1 MSEPHD
7 SLLPDIEP
15 AHIRAVFFDL
25 DGTLLPMDLD
35 EFIQSYFCAIG
46 AYVDGQGLDVDA
58 FSAGFAR
65 GMRKMAHHDP
75 AITNCQAF
83 WNEFF
88 QWADAEAYDW
98 QTILLRFYSEEFP
111 LVGKDVVP
119 NPASARVVQLLVEKG
134 YPVVLATM
142 PYFPLPAV
150 EERLGWANVDKGAF
164 ARITHYENSRA
175 SKPDEFYYAEQLVAC
190 GLRADEVL
198 MVGNNTVEDGSF
210 AQMGAHLYL
219 ATDWLLNPNGI
230 TLDDVPHGSMAEF
243 ATWVE
248 QLPDCENPATDI
260 ARGLV
265 DEAACHALL
274 A

>member
-1 MSEPHD
+1 
-7 SLLPDIEP
+7 
-15 AHIRAVFFDL
+15 
-25 DGTLLPMDLD
+25 
-35 EFIQSYFCAIG
+35 
-46 AYVDGQGLDVDA
+46 
-58 FSAGFAR
+58 
-65 GMRKMAHHDP
+65 MAHHDP

-150 EERLGWANVDKGAF
+150 GERLGWANVDKGAF

-175 SKPDEFYYAEQLVAC
+175 SKPERAESQSKP
-190 GLRADEVL
+190 GLTETSA
-198 MVGNNTVEDGSF
+198 S
-210 AQMGAHLYL
+210 ASA
-219 ATDWLLNPNGI
+219 
-230 TLDDVPHGSMAEF
+230 SSS
-243 ATWVE
+243 
-248 QLPDCENPATDI
+248 PATPTLWT
-260 ARGLV
+260 RC
-265 DEAACHALL
+265 AACRRSSAKRRRIFPPT
-274 A
+274 